1 MCGFPLTR
9 SRRHA
14 ASTAAPPSHR
24 HGRLCVCCYPRHCP
38 PPPHRP
44 SLPFPRSNG
53 SRGVPSGIL
62 LTTFTHTHTLSPRC
76 RCAQNTLTHIYIC
89 IYIHT
94 CVRASLYSRRPLPLP
109 LTPRHGHVVGTKVP
123 CIALLAYR
131 VVPLPSASRHTH
143 THTHRSTPPHTHIV
157 VVAAATRARPR
168 PSGAT
173 GPPALVRATR
183 ARARTQTANVY
194 NRVLPGTCSPPR
206 FKS

>member
-24 HGRLCVCCYPRHCP
+24 HGRLCVCCYTRHCP

-44 SLPFPRSNG
+44 PLPFPRSNG

-62 LTTFTHTHTLSPRC
+62 LTTYTHTHTLSPRC
-76 RCAQNTLTHIYIC
+76 RCAQNTLAHIYTC

-94 CVRASLYSRRPLPLP
+94 CVRASLYSRRPLPP
-109 LTPRHGHVVGTKVP
+109 TPRHGHVVGTKVP

-131 VVPLPSASRHTH
+131 VVVVVPLPSASRHTH
-143 THTHRSTPPHTHIV
+143 TPVDRPTPPHTHIV
-157 VVAAATRARPR
+157 VVAATTRARPR

-173 GPPALVRATR
+173 GPRPPCSSERAGAYT
-183 ARARTQTANVY
+183 N
-194 NRVLPGTCSPPR
+194 G
-206 FKS
+206 